1 MIKNNF
7 SEKHLI
13 ILGANTKKNE
23 NFNTNY
29 FNSLIVIDKDFNI
42 LSQYNKQKLVPFGE
56 FLPFEKILKKIG
68 LKKIT
73 SGYNS
78 FSKGKNDNIISV
90 KFDEEIINILPLI
103 CYEIIF
109 PHLLEDKKKHF
120 NFIINISEDAWFGD
134 SIGPQQHFAKV
145 IFRSIETSSFTVR
158 SANKGIS
165 AFVSP
170 EGKILKTLKSNEIGN
185 IEMNLPISK
194 SKDTNVNKYLI
205 FTLLLIIYVITFI
218 VLKKLKL

>member
-1 MIKNNF
+1 MPIQKKKDNIK
-7 SEKHLI
+7 
-13 ILGANTKKNE
+13 
-23 NFNTNY
+23 TNY
-29 FNSLIVIDKDFNI
+29 FNSFIIIDKDFNI
-42 LSQYNKQKLVPFGE
+42 ISQYNKQKLVPFGE

-78 FSKGKNDNIISV
+78 FSKGKDDTIISL
-90 KFDEEIINILPLI
+90 KFDEQIINILPLI

-109 PHLLEDKKKHF
+109 PHLLENKKKYF

-134 SIGPQQHFAKV
+134 SIGPQQHFAKA
-145 IFRSIETSSFTVR
+145 IFRSIETGSFTVR

-165 AFVSP
+165 AFISP
-170 EGKILKTLKSNEIGN
+170 EGKILKTLKSNEFGN

-194 SKDTNVNKYLI
+194 SKNDNVNKYLI

-218 VLKKLKL
+218 ILKKLKL